1 MVQGHFNDLE
11 LDSRQEPCSS
21 SPLVVGKFWRR
32 RTRQNNNFAK
42 SDDPCYHLQPG
53 HACALVTGQEVA
65 EHFSSS

>member
-32 RTRQNNNFAK
+32 RTRQNNNFALATIYNQAM
-42 SDDPCYHLQPG
+42 PVPWLQARKLQNISHPR
-53 HACALVTGQEVA
+53 E
-65 EHFSSS
+65 